1 MDTPQKITRPPATT
15 QKWDWELTNKTSWW
29 QIELNEVWTY
39 RGLLARFV
47 RRDFLL
53 SYQQTL
59 LGPLWTLIHPVLTV
73 FTYVLVFNKLVGIS
87 TGSVPPTLFYLTGI
101 ILWGLFNDVFTGTSL
116 TFTANAELFS
126 KVYFP
131 RLIMPLATVSAQLVR
146 LLIQVGL
153 LGLVML
159 YYWLSGTF
167 AFRLNGWLVATPVV
181 LVVVASIGLAAG
193 LLFSVITAKYR
204 DLTNVVM
211 LLMRMFMFVTPVI
224 YPLSVISAD
233 ARWLVS
239 LNPLTPMFEMFRFA
253 LLGEGSFTTSQL
265 LYSLAC
271 TGGLLLLGVLVFNK
285 QKEALM
291 DVL

>member
-1 MDTPQKITRPPATT
+1 MNSQN
-15 QKWDWELTNKTSWW
+15 WDWEITNKTSWW
-29 QIELNEVWTY
+29 QIRLLEVWSY
-39 RGLLARFV
+39 RNLLARFV

-59 LGPLWTLIHPVLTV
+59 LGPLWTLIQPILTVLT
-73 FTYVLVFNKLVGIS
+73 YLLVFNKLVGIS
-87 TGSVPPTLFYLTGI
+87 TGSVPPILFYLTGT
-101 ILWGLFNDVFTGTSL
+101 ILWGLFNDVFTGTST

-131 RLIMPLATVSAQLVR
+131 RLIMPLATVSAHLVR
-146 LLIQVGL
+146 SLIQLGL
-153 LGLVML
+153 LGVVML
-159 YYWLSGTF
+159 YYWLSDSF
-167 AFRLNGWLVATPVV
+167 FFHLNGWVVGVPIV
-181 LVVVASIGLAAG
+181 LVVVASIGLAVG

-211 LLMRMFMFVTPVI
+211 LIIRMLMFATPVI
-224 YPLSVISAD
+224 YPLAIISEET
-233 ARWLVS
+233 RWIVS
-239 LNPLTPMFEMFRFA
+239 INPLTPLFEMFRYA

-265 LYSLAC
+265 LYSLGC
-271 TGGLLLLGVLVFNK
+271 TVVLLLIGMILFNK